1 MNRVARISIS
11 RLYARDETRREKA
24 SPN

>member
-24 SPN
+24 SN